1 MKKLTIVSAAVLF
14 AVIFSSC
21 KSTKQKQEYVFD
33 EKMSGN
39 GTGEGTASEADRMAD
54 KIMSRL
60 MTGAEDHKDIV
71 FIGTETGCGIVPS
84 DSTERL
90 FREVNGRLNCLLA
103 ASADTVILLNC
114 GIPQVIKG

>member
-1 MKKLTIVSAAVLF
+1 MIDDICETVR
-14 AVIFSSC
+14 
-21 KSTKQKQEYVFD
+21 EYVLD

-60 MTGAEDHKDIV
+60 MTGAEDYKDIV
-71 FIGTETGCGIVPS
+71 F
-84 DSTERL
+84 
-90 FREVNGRLNCLLA
+90 NCLLA